1 VRRFLIQLALP
12 TSWGPDALRALGGW
26 AGFIGNLPN
35 QTGRLMSRIERG
47 QLEFRIQDP
56 ATENLARQLN
66 RVANRVIQAI
76 LLGSLTIGLALL
88 LPNLDLTWPWGLLT
102 WITVLGFAAVI
113 VLTFW
118 LLWSIWR
125 SGRRL

>member
-1 VRRFLIQLALP
+1 MKKRIFITLAALLTIIVLFFIVSAVRTTGALFP
-12 TSWGPDALRALGGW
+12 
-26 AGFIGNLPN
+26 
-35 QTGRLMSRIERG
+35 
-47 QLEFRIQDP
+47 
-56 ATENLARQLN
+56 
-66 RVANRVIQAI
+66 I

-125 SGRRL
+125 SGFTLNDGVFS

>member
-1 VRRFLIQLALP
+1 
-12 TSWGPDALRALGGW
+12 
-26 AGFIGNLPN
+26 
-35 QTGRLMSRIERG
+35 MSRIERG

>member
-1 VRRFLIQLALP
+1 
-12 TSWGPDALRALGGW
+12 
-26 AGFIGNLPN
+26 
-35 QTGRLMSRIERG
+35 MSRVERG

-66 RVANRVIQAI
+66 RVANRIIQAI

>member
-1 VRRFLIQLALP
+1 
-12 TSWGPDALRALGGW
+12 
-26 AGFIGNLPN
+26 
-35 QTGRLMSRIERG
+35 MRIV
-47 QLEFRIQDP
+47 DP
-56 ATENLARQLN
+56 ATDRLARQVN
-66 RVANRVIQAI
+66 TVANRVIQAI